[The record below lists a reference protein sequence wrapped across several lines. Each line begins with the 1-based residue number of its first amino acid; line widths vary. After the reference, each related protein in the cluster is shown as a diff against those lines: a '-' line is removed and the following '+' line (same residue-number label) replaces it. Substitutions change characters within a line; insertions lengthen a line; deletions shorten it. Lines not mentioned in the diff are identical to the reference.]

1 MRLSYTQN
9 VYPPRSP
16 PNQVTKTRP
25 ENYNFEEHT
34 VIIEIQYSYDSFAK
48 PSYDF
53 TSTPF

>member
-1 MRLSYTQN
+1 MRLSYTHN
-9 VYPPRSP
+9 VFPPRSP
-16 PNQVTKTRP
+16 PNQVTKTRL